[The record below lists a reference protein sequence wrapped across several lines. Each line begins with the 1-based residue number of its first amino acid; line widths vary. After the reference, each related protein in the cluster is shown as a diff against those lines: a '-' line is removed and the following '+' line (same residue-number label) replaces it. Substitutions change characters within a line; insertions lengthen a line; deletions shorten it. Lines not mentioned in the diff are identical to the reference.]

1 MSIQTKGKA
10 RKIVSPPRIA
20 QRPARAP
27 KFRTCCV
34 ITSDHLRPT
43 CDTQEAERNGQEQW
57 KVEQGDRR
65 ALRQVPAGDPCV
77 ERKTSEYLGGIVRPA
92 VNEDNEDECIGEG
105 E

>member
-10 RKIVSPPRIA
+10 RKIVSPPRMT

-43 CDTQEAERNGQEQW
+43 CNAQEAERNGQEQG
-57 KVEQGDRR
+57 KEEQGDRR
-65 ALRQVPAGDPCV
+65 ALRQVAAGDPCV
-77 ERKTSEYLGGIVRPA
+77 ERQTGEYLSRIVRSA
-92 VNEDNEDECIGEG
+92 ASEVIDEIGRAHV
-105 E
+105 